1 MIIELNW
8 MEQAEMNIDVRTNEV
23 VYITINDEVIYID
36 DSTEE
41 LIIDTWKV
49 DGEEVQTNG
58 N

>member
-23 VYITINDEVIYID
+23 VYITINDEVIYVD
-36 DSTEE
+36 YSTEK

>member
-1 MIIELNW
+1 MI
-8 MEQAEMNIDVRTNEV
+8 IDVRTNEV